1 MPLDINSSQC
11 KDINYSKEKGKKT
24 IDIAKKKDTGCEFKN
39 SDIPPATCN
48 LIEQKCNIYRGVA
61 DINADSVEKFRISKA
76 HKIHA
81 NPKKDISTK
90 IPKKK
95 SLHHC
100 KKVIVLDNSSCSG
113 TRNHIFSR
121 TVAIKRTSNFTPVRQ
136 QKT

>member
-1 MPLDINSSQC
+1 MLLDINSSQN

-39 SDIPPATCN
+39 SDILPATCN
-48 LIEQKCNIYRGVA
+48 LIEQKCNIYRRIAEV
-61 DINADSVEKFRISKA
+61 DTDSVEKLRISKA

-81 NPKKDISTK
+81 NPKKEISTK

-95 SLHHC
+95 SLHNG

-113 TRNHIFSR
+113 TRNRIFSQR
-121 TVAIKRTSNFTPVRQ
+121 VATK
-136 QKT
+136 